1 MLKEKNM
8 PSGPAQPREP
18 SPHDV
23 NAPANLTTHPVID
36 RIRPQLHDQRSYT
49 ELVGYVGTIDTKART
64 VQVYPQL
71 DMRTYLVIPLDA
83 IAFSEPVNP
92 DQKSSP
98 TKLVIDASA
107 KIEAIKSYKQSHE
120 AGFLCGAIAAANLK
134 SASAHPSPAAGSPAE
149 AVAIA
154 LACPRPNFVFGPA
167 PPKPPS
173 QCGGNPCATDPLYL
187 FEWER

>member
-18 SPHDV
+18 SPPDV
-23 NAPANLTTHPVID
+23 NAPEKLTTHPVID
-36 RIRPQLHDQRSYT
+36 RIKPQPHDQRSYT
-49 ELVGYVGTIDTKART
+49 ELVGYVGTIDIKART

-71 DMRTYLVIPLDA
+71 DLRTYLVIPLDA
-83 IAFSEPVNP
+83 IAFSEPVYP

-107 KIEAIKSYKQSHE
+107 KIEAVKTYKQSHE

-134 SASAHPSPAAGSPAE
+134 SASAQPSGATGSPNE
-149 AVAIA
+149 VVAIA
-154 LACPRPNFVFGPA
+154 VACPSPNFVFGPV

-173 QCGGNPCATDPLYL
+173 QCGHPCATDPIYL
-187 FEWER
+187 FEWQR